1 MRELLNRKYLISF
14 FYIIVCVIGVAVW
27 RMLPI
32 ESTPELNLPLVTVN
46 YNWGSTTPEIME
58 QEITRKVE
66 REANRLR
73 DVTDIRSITQE
84 GRTTVTITF
93 RKDAPVDYRVLEL
106 REYLFSLDEN
116 LPENI
121 SPPTINR
128 RVPEELD
135 DQQTFI
141 VYTLNGDMQPRQLLE
156 YARQN
161 IRPKLLAIEG
171 LAEVA
176 IRGVRDPA
184 LMLEFDIDQVEKYN
198 LSPLQ
203 ILRQVREQL
212 SWRSAGFVEQ
222 GISRYSLIIPPK
234 FNSIADIAGL
244 KIKLPDSMIQLTLD
258 DFANI
263 SIRDYPAKTIKRIN
277 GNPAL
282 SIEFV
287 KESGADAFTLAENVL
302 AEMEEIKAQLPESL
316 SLMLTVDSTE
326 ELRQQFEDLQLQAI
340 FSGILVFLVVIL
352 FIRKIRAPVVI
363 IGSVAFSV
371 LLSLIVLYLLDYS
384 LNIITL
390 AGLTVALG
398 MLIDNAVVVFEHL
411 NPGLP
416 PEKKQRLT
424 HITNE
429 IGKAVVPVLGSTFT
443 TVGIFIPLLFALDEL
458 RIFLV
463 PLAVALTVTLV
474 CSVLIA
480 FTWIPYALVWLTP
493 AGFDKKKQG
502 KMSQFADRLLMR
514 SFLLK
519 SKLRWVLPVI
529 LIGVIGIPL
538 FVIEEPDWDS
548 EEGTAWPEFT
558 QVYFDNRDAI
568 DGWIGGLTKKFS
580 DETYFGS
587 PWRRNNEESINVY
600 IRSPQG
606 TPLSEIDKI
615 VKNYE
620 TIAKPYE
627 EAFKYY
633 EANLSEDFGARIRFV
648 VDPEYLTRPD
658 PYFFYGEAMYLG
670 ARTGNVATSVS
681 GLNIQGIST
690 GFGGSYSNQ
699 SIRLRGYSYDELLN
713 LAKDLERRL
722 KTSRRVQE
730 VDINTSYY
738 SRRDDFQQY
747 KLRLD
752 EEKILAKDLDR
763 REVISTLLLDLNPEN
778 TVGRVE
784 FGGQEMYLIGRS
796 EREKSFEEDMMNR
809 TRTFGDVNFNISTI
823 GEIIQEGG
831 LNEIRRTNQSYER
844 TVSVDYLGNYQMAR
858 DYIEG
863 VIDTTPVPVGASIE
877 FSRGFFGFG
886 NDDSSLNFFF
896 VALLSLLS
904 VWMIVSALLESV
916 KYPIFVI
923 LAVPYS
929 LIGIM
934 LGALAND
941 LAFDRGAIAG
951 SLLCIGVVVNNAIL
965 VYHQKQLE
973 NGNGIFGLRCW
984 MKVYKKRMRAILI
997 TTVTTIT
1004 GLLPMMLFGNNE
1016 FWENLAIVVIWGLSV
1031 STILLLI
1038 MTGLRVKSDAVRLK
1052 VDRLIG

>member
-1 MRELLNRKYLISF
+1 MNRKYLISF

-27 RMLPI
+27 RVLPI
-32 ESTPELNLPLVTVN
+32 ESTPELNLPSVTVS

-84 GRTTVTITF
+84 GRSTVTITF

-106 REYLFSLDEN
+106 REYLFSLDEK
-116 LPENI
+116 LPDNI

-128 RVPEELD
+128 QVPEELD

-141 VYTLNGDMQPRQLLE
+141 VYTLNGNMQPRQLLE
-156 YARQN
+156 YTRNN
-161 IRPKLLAIEG
+161 IRPKLLSIDG

-176 IRGVRDPA
+176 IRGVQDPA
-184 LMLEFDIDQVEKYN
+184 LMIEFDIDQVEKYN
-198 LSPLQ
+198 LSPRQ
-203 ILRQVREQL
+203 ILMQVRDQL

-244 KIKLPDSMIQLTLD
+244 KIQLPNSMKQLALD
-258 DFANI
+258 DFAKI
-263 SIRDYPAKTIKRIN
+263 SIQDYPAKTIKRIN
-277 GNPAL
+277 GDPAL
-282 SIEFV
+282 TIEFV

-302 AEMEEIKAQLPESL
+302 MAMEEIEAQLPESL

-326 ELRQQFEDLQLQAI
+326 ELRQQFDDLQLQAI
-340 FSGILVFLVVIL
+340 LSGILVFLVVIL
-352 FIRKIRAPVVI
+352 FIRKLRAPFVI
-363 IGSVAFSV
+363 MGSVVFSV
-371 LLSLIVLYLLDYS
+371 LLSLIVLYLLGYS

-390 AGLTVALG
+390 AGITVALG

-411 NPGLP
+411 NPALP
-416 PEKKQRLT
+416 AEKSKRIS
-424 HITNE
+424 HITKE
-429 IGKAVVPVLGSTFT
+429 IGNSVVPVLGSTFT

-493 AGFDKKKQG
+493 KISEKKK
-502 KMSQFADRLLMR
+502 KSRASRWVNRLLMQ

-519 SKLRWVLPVI
+519 SKLRWVLPVV
-529 LIGVIGIPL
+529 LVGVIGIPL
-538 FVIEEPDWDS
+538 FAIEEPEWDA

-558 QVYFDNRDAI
+558 KVYFDNRDNI
-568 DGWIGGLTKKFS
+568 DGWIGGLTKKFR

-587 PWRRNNEESINVY
+587 PWSRNNEESINVY

-627 EAFKYY
+627 QAFKYY
-633 EANLSEDFGARIRFV
+633 EANLSEYFGARIRFV
-648 VDPEYLTRPD
+648 VDQDYLTQPD
-658 PYFFYGEAMYLG
+658 PYYFYGEAMYLG

-681 GLNIQGIST
+681 GLNIPGIST

-699 SIRLRGYSYDELLN
+699 SIRLKGYSYDELLN

-752 EEKILAKDLDR
+752 EEKILAKNLDR

-784 FGGQEMYLIGRS
+784 FGGQEMYLIGTS
-796 EREKSFEEDMMNR
+796 KREKSFEEDMMSR
-809 TRTFGDVNFNISTI
+809 TRMFGDVNFNISTI
-823 GEIIQEGG
+823 GEIVQEGG

-858 DYIEG
+858 EYIES
-863 VIDTTPVPVGASIE
+863 VIETTPVPVGASIE
-877 FSRGFFGFG
+877 YGRGFFGFG
-886 NDDSSLNFFF
+886 NDDSSRNFFF

-923 LAVPYS
+923 LAVPFS

-934 LGALAND
+934 LGGLAND
-941 LAFDRGAIAG
+941 MAFDRGAIAG

-965 VYHQKQLE
+965 IYHQKQLE
-973 NGNGIFGLRCW
+973 NGKGIFGLRCW
-984 MKVYKKRMRAILI
+984 MHVYRKRIRAILI

-1004 GLLPMMLFGNNE
+1004 GLLPMMFFGNNE

-1031 STILLLI
+1031 STILLLV
-1038 MTGLRVKSDAVRLK
+1038 MTGLRVKSDGGI
-1052 VDRLIG
+1052 DS